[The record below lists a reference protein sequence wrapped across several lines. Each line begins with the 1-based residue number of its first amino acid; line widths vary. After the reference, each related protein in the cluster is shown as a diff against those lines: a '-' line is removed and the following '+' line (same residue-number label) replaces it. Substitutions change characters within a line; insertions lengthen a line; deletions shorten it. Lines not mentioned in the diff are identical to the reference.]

1 MRSGLHR
8 IFARFRALFSSST
21 LDRDLNHELESHI
34 TMLTDENIRKGM
46 SPDEARR
53 EALVRMGARE
63 SIKQQHRELRGL
75 PLLDTFLQ
83 DLRYAF
89 RMLRRDAA
97 FAVFA
102 ILIVGIGI
110 GASCTIFSVVDTLL
124 LRPLP
129 FADPSSLVW
138 LSNRPGSGAHDLS
151 GQTTQVGYLLDLRA
165 QTHSFSDLAAY
176 FAFYGVGDANLI
188 GEGQPERF
196 TQIPVTQNFF
206 PLLGVNPF
214 LGRQFNADESRDGSP
229 CAVMMSYGLW
239 QRRFNADRSI
249 IGRSINISGSLC
261 TVVAVL
267 PASFDFGDIFAPGT
281 HADLFTPFPLSDR
294 TNRWGNTLSIVAH
307 LKPGATLAAA
317 SAETSSLAINMK
329 RDHPE
334 RNGFRPELSY
344 LSQYVSGRIRPA
356 LILLACAV
364 GIVMLIVCANLS
376 NLLLARGAS
385 RQKEIAIRSALGA
398 TKPRLVRQMLTESIL
413 LSSAGAV
420 LGLLFAFVATRSLSH
435 LSGMAIPLLE
445 SVRID
450 GVSFAFTFAAAI
462 ATGAVFGLVPALH
475 VPGPKLHES
484 LKDAHRGSSRGVG
497 HAWIRSALVISEIAL
512 ACVLVVGAGLLIR
525 SFVRVLDVN
534 MGFNP
539 QHAVALSIDPN
550 STLYKTQAQRNAY
563 FSDALGRVL
572 SIPDVS
578 AAGLTDTLPLGH
590 NRTWGF
596 GVKGRVFERGNG
608 PQAFTNVVSEGYVR
622 AMGMSLRAGR
632 DLSETDTPSTPKV
645 ILINEA
651 LARRLW
657 PNQDP
662 LGQVLQIDADRT
674 VVGVVSD
681 IRNLALEEGAGSQVY
696 IPIRQTNDYP
706 TVDIVVRS
714 SLPTA
719 EIGSRLRQA
728 LRPIAPDLSMSS
740 LRPLGDLID
749 ASVSPRRFVV
759 LLLAG
764 FAAFALFLASLGI
777 YAVISYSVSQRT
789 QEIGIRMALGAS
801 AERVQTDI
809 LRQTLRLAIIG
820 IGVGVVASL
829 LLAGVLRTLL
839 FGVNSTDPATF
850 LAMLA
855 ILTGI
860 AAIAG
865 YIPARRAA
873 RIDPVTA
880 MRSE

>member
-1 MRSGLHR
+1 MPSGLHR
-8 IFARFRALFSSST
+8 VIARFRALFSSST
-21 LDRDLNHELESHI
+21 LDSDLNEELESHVA
-34 TMLTDENIRKGM
+34 MLTDENIRRGM
-46 SPDEARR
+46 SPQEARR
-53 EALVRMGARE
+53 DALLRMGARE
-63 SIKQQHRELRGL
+63 SIKEQHRELRGL
-75 PLLDTFLQ
+75 PVLETFLQ
-83 DLRYAF
+83 DLRYTF

-97 FAVFA
+97 FAAFA

-110 GASCTIFSVVDTLL
+110 GASCTIFSVVETLL

-129 FADPSSLVW
+129 FADPASLVW
-138 LSNRPGSGAHDLS
+138 LSNRPDSGSHDLS
-151 GQTTQVGYLLDLRA
+151 GQTTQVNYLLDLRA
-165 QTHSFSDLAAY
+165 QSHSFSDLAAY
-176 FAFYGVGDANLI
+176 FAFYGVGDANLL
-188 GEGQPERF
+188 GQGQPERF
-196 TQIPVTQNFF
+196 TRVPVTQNFF
-206 PLLGVNPF
+206 PLLGVTPL
-214 LGRQFNADESRDGSP
+214 LGRQFTADESRGGGP

-239 QRRFNADRSI
+239 QQRFNADRSMV
-249 IGRSINISGSLC
+249 GRSINISGSLC

-281 HADLFTPFPLSDR
+281 HVDLFTPFPLNDQ
-294 TNRWGNTLSIVAH
+294 TNRWGNTLSIVGR
-307 LKPGATLAAA
+307 LRPGVTIAAA
-317 SAETSSLAINMK
+317 SAESSSLALNMK

-364 GIVMLIVCANLS
+364 GVVMLIVCANLS

-398 TKPRLVRQMLTESIL
+398 TKPRLVRQMLTESIF

-420 LGLLFAFVATRSLSH
+420 LGLLLAFVATRALSH
-435 LSGMAIPLLE
+435 LSSMAIPLLE

-450 GVSFAFTFAAAI
+450 GISFAFTVAAAI
-462 ATGAVFGLVPALH
+462 ITGATFGLVPALH
-475 VPGPKLHES
+475 VSGSRLHES
-484 LKDAHRGSSRGVG
+484 LKEAHRGSTRGIG
-497 HAWIRSALVISEIAL
+497 HSWIRGALVISEIAL

-525 SFVRVLDVN
+525 SFVRVLGVN

-539 QHAVALSIDPN
+539 EHAVALRIDPN

-563 FSDALGRVL
+563 FSDALNRAL
-572 SIPDVS
+572 AIPEVS
-578 AAGLTDTLPLGH
+578 AVGLTDTLPLGH

-596 GVKGRVFERGNG
+596 GVKGRVFERGQN
-608 PQAFTNVVSEGYVR
+608 PEAFINIVSDGYVK

-645 ILINEA
+645 ILINET

-657 PNQDP
+657 PNEDP
-662 LGQVLQIDADRT
+662 LGQVLQIDTDRT

-681 IRNLALEEGAGSQVY
+681 VHNLALEEGAGSQVY
-696 IPIRQTNDYP
+696 IPIRQTTDYG
-706 TVDIVVRS
+706 TVDLVVRS

-719 EIGSRLRQA
+719 EIGSRLRES
-728 LRPIAPDLSMSS
+728 LRPIAPDLSMST
-740 LRPLGDLID
+740 LRTLQDLVNT
-749 ASVSPRRFVV
+749 SVSPRRFVV

-764 FAAFALFLASLGI
+764 FAAFALILASLGI

-801 AERVQTDI
+801 VGRVQTDI
-809 LRQTLRLAIIG
+809 LRQTLRLAAIG
-820 IGVGVVASL
+820 MSIGVIASW
-829 LLAGVLRTLL
+829 LLAGALRTLL

-850 LAMLA
+850 LAMLV
-855 ILTGI
+855 ILTLI

-865 YIPARRAA
+865 YIPARRAS

-880 MRSE
+880 MRCE

>member
-1 MRSGLHR
+1 MRSGFHR
-8 IFARFRALFSSST
+8 IIARFRALFSSST
-21 LDRDLNHELESHI
+21 LDRDLNQELDSHVA
-34 TMLTDENIRKGM
+34 MLTDENIRKGM

-53 EALVRMGARE
+53 DALLRMGARE
-63 SIKQQHRELRGL
+63 SIKEQHRELRGL
-75 PLLDTFLQ
+75 PFLETFMQ
-83 DLRYAF
+83 DLRYAL

-97 FAVFA
+97 FAAFA

-129 FADPSSLVW
+129 FTDPASLVW
-138 LSNRPGSGAHDLS
+138 LSNRPESGAHDLS
-151 GQTTQVGYLLDLRA
+151 GQTTQVGYLLDLRG
-165 QTHSFSDLAAY
+165 QNHSFSDLAAY

-188 GEGQPERF
+188 GDGQPERF
-196 TQIPVTQNFF
+196 TRVPVTQNFF

-214 LGRQFNADESRDGSP
+214 LGRQFTADESRDGSP

-249 IGRSINISGSLC
+249 VGRSINISGSLC

-281 HADLFTPFPLSDR
+281 HVDLFVPFPLSDR
-294 TNRWGNTLSIVAH
+294 TNRWGNTLSIIGR

-317 SAETSSLAINMK
+317 SAESSSLAINMK

-334 RNGFRPELSY
+334 RNGFTPELSY
-344 LSQYVSGRIRPA
+344 LSQYISGRIRPA

-364 GIVMLIVCANLS
+364 GVVMLIVCANLS

-398 TKPRLVRQMLTESIL
+398 TKPRLIRQMLTESIL

-420 LGLLFAFVATRSLSH
+420 LGLLLAFVATRALSH

-445 SVRID
+445 SVRVD
-450 GVSFAFTFAAAI
+450 GLSFAFTVGAAI
-462 ATGAVFGLVPALH
+462 LTGALFGLVPALH

-484 LKDAHRGSSRGVG
+484 LKDAHRGSTRGVG

-525 SFVRVLDVN
+525 SFARVLAVN

-539 QHAVALSIDPN
+539 QHAVALRIDPN
-550 STLYKTQAQRNAY
+550 STLYKTQEQRNAY
-563 FSDALGRVL
+563 FTDALQRAL
-572 SIPDVS
+572 DIPGVQ
-578 AAGLTDTLPLGH
+578 AAGLTDSLPLGH
-590 NRTWGF
+590 NRTWWA
-596 GVKGRVFERGNG
+596 GVQGRVYTPKEL
-608 PQAFTNVVSEGYVR
+608 PLAFVRIVSDGYFK
-622 AMGMSLRAGR
+622 AMGIALIEGR
-632 DLSETDTPSTPKV
+632 DFTDSDTPATRHVVV
-645 ILINEA
+645 INQT
-651 LARRLW
+651 LAQRNW
-657 PNQDP
+657 PGEDP
-662 LGQVLQIDADRT
+662 LGQMIQT
-674 VVGVVSD
+674 NGGSMVVGVVAD
-681 IRNLALEEGAGSQVY
+681 VRHLALEESSGSEMY
-696 IPIRQTNDYP
+696 LPIRQTNDYP
-706 TVDIVVRS
+706 AVDLVVRS

-719 EIGSRLRQA
+719 DIGSRLRQA
-728 LRPIAPDLSMSS
+728 LRPIAPDLSIST
-740 LRPLGDLID
+740 LRTLQALVDT
-749 ASVSPRRFVV
+749 SVSPRRFVV

-764 FAAFALFLASLGI
+764 FAAFALILASLGI

-801 AERVQTDI
+801 AGRVQTDI
-809 LRQTLRLAIIG
+809 LRQTLRLAVIG
-820 IGVGVVASL
+820 IGVGVVTSL
-829 LLAGVLRTLL
+829 LLAGILRTLL

-850 LAMLA
+850 LAMLI
-855 ILTGI
+855 ILIVI

-880 MRSE
+880 MRTE